1 MDHLL
6 GIDLGTSSLKT
17 VILSRD
23 GIIKASDA
31 IDYQYASPKPGYAEQ
46 DPQVWWDACIR
57 TIRNAVSKASI
68 SVSDIKAIGFSG
80 QMHGVV
86 TLDKDYKVIRP
97 AILHCDARS
106 EKQAAR
112 LNETIPLK
120 KKQELFRNPI
130 YPGFMLTSL
139 LWMRENE
146 PSKFERIAHVC
157 SPKDYIRYRLSGVF
171 SSEYSDASATLLFD
185 IENNRWSDEILN
197 LADLPHDIFPVC
209 TEPTAV
215 IGHLTREASGF
226 TGLSVNTEVV
236 AGGGDLTMMSVGNG
250 MVRNGD
256 AILNIGTSGQVSF
269 QIDRPVIN
277 PDLNTNMFTSYHTG
291 RWVLYGA
298 TMSAGHCLKW
308 WRQTTGNPS
317 YESIRDNVAKVA
329 PGSGGILF
337 YPYLNGERCP
347 HLMSDISSC
356 FLGVNASTG
365 YWEMTR
371 AVMEGVVFSLRQCA
385 GICGKL
391 GFSAETYLASGGA
404 ARSDEWTQ
412 IMADVFNKPVKR
424 VIGEEQACFGAA
436 LTAGV
441 GAGFWDSLPEAAD
454 AVVRYQDKIFTP
466 DPAAAQI
473 YDEYYQIYCS
483 IFPQFSRNLQKLTG
497 LGRSLT
503 NNNQTIRVHR

>member
-1 MDHLL
+1 MSYLL

-17 VILSRD
+17 IVLTRGGIILS
-23 GIIKASDA
+23 SDA
-31 IDYQYASPKPGYAEQ
+31 VDYQFDSPVQGYAEQ

-57 TIRNAVSKASI
+57 TIRNATRKANI
-68 SVSDIKAIGFSG
+68 PVTEIKAIGFSG

-106 EKQAAR
+106 GAQAAE
-112 LNETIPLK
+112 LNRTIPLK
-120 KKQELFRNPI
+120 TRQRLFRNPV

-146 PSKFERIAHVC
+146 PELFERIAHVC
-157 SPKDYIRYRLSGVF
+157 SPKDYIRFRLSGVF

-185 IENNRWSDEILN
+185 IENNCWSEEILS
-197 LADLPHDIFPVC
+197 LTGLPKDIFPEC

-215 IGHLTREASGF
+215 VGHLSREASDL
-226 TGLSVNTEVV
+226 TGLPVSAEIA
-236 AGGGDLTMMSVGNG
+236 AGGGDLTMMAVGNG

-256 AILNIGTSGQVSF
+256 GILNIGTSGQVSF

-277 PDLNTNMFTSYHTG
+277 PALNTNMFTSYHTG

-298 TMSAGHCLKW
+298 TMSAGLCLKW
-308 WRQTTGNPS
+308 WRNTTGDPS
-317 YESIRDNVAKVA
+317 YDAIRENVAKVA
-329 PGSGGILF
+329 PGSGGVIF

-371 AVMEGVVFSLRQCA
+371 AVMEGVVFNLRQCA
-385 GICGKL
+385 EVCGGL
-391 GFSAETYLASGGA
+391 GFTADTYLASGGA

-412 IMADVFNKPVKR
+412 IMADIFNKPVKR
-424 VIGEEQACFGAA
+424 VIGEEQACLGAA

-441 GAGFWDSLPEAAD
+441 GAGFWNSLPEATD
-454 AVVRYQDKIFTP
+454 AVVRYQDRVTQPIP
-466 DPAAAQI
+466 QNVAI
-473 YDEYYQIYCS
+473 YEEYYQIFRDT
-483 IFPQFSRNLQKLTG
+483 FPLFSRNLQKLTN
-497 LGRSLT
+497 LGR
-503 NNNQTIRVHR
+503 NA